1 MTRAQKLRF
10 PLLMAA
16 LTLFLIWRI
25 HLGLFHDEVQ
35 LINLGK
41 LLADGDSFVQITG
54 YGMSHYLIRPLMVL
68 YHRLAGSYDGVF
80 LYMRYVFVLIQL
92 LVAIYTYLTL
102 RLFWSERQASAAS
115 AMVMLFVFSYYAT
128 AYKAVMFWCTMLT
141 VLLLLRWEKTRKIR
155 YLILSALALSA
166 DVLGYPPV
174 PALLI
179 IPVTRFL
186 LRDRTSARRTI
197 ALYWGT
203 CALCAMAFLLPIL
216 LRWPFPLIRDAYF
229 ADSLQADRGY
239 KSGLLKIGFAAALFL
254 AAEAAVRVGER
265 SGFFAKRGRR
275 LWETLSALLWLALI
289 GLVAMKPQ
297 TAQAS
302 RFWYVFLGFYLL
314 TVSLRRHG
322 LLRVKCAP
330 LADILFFEVSAWT
343 IAGIALVSNQ
353 GIAIIAY
360 GSIFGLIGACVA
372 LLDEENGVKHG
383 RPDIL
388 AGCLLLAM
396 LVCTAV
402 FIADENMTY
411 EGSNVFQHRER
422 IGDGAGRGLYVTAYT
437 GEEHDAMCRTARSFA
452 REGDRMLIIA
462 DYFHPIGTMSADVEE
477 AMPAG
482 YKMESFLSTS
492 AGADYCARFPER
504 SPTVV
509 LVDTT
514 YTGEF
519 ETWWKT
525 SAFARWMDERFERV
539 SETPDERWVVF
550 RLLPES

>member
-1 MTRAQKLRF
+1 M
-10 PLLMAA
+10 
-16 LTLFLIWRI
+16 
-25 HLGLFHDEVQ
+25 
-35 LINLGK
+35 
-41 LLADGDSFVQITG
+41 
-54 YGMSHYLIRPLMVL
+54 
-68 YHRLAGSYDGVF
+68 
-80 LYMRYVFVLIQL
+80 
-92 LVAIYTYLTL
+92 
-102 RLFWSERQASAAS
+102 
-115 AMVMLFVFSYYAT
+115 
-128 AYKAVMFWCTMLT
+128 
-141 VLLLLRWEKTRKIR
+141 
-155 YLILSALALSA
+155 
-166 DVLGYPPV
+166 
-174 PALLI
+174 
-179 IPVTRFL
+179 
-186 LRDRTSARRTI
+186 
-197 ALYWGT
+197 
-203 CALCAMAFLLPIL
+203 
-216 LRWPFPLIRDAYF
+216 
-229 ADSLQADRGY
+229 
-239 KSGLLKIGFAAALFL
+239 
-254 AAEAAVRVGER
+254 
-265 SGFFAKRGRR
+265 
-275 LWETLSALLWLALI
+275 
-289 GLVAMKPQ
+289 
-297 TAQAS
+297 
-302 RFWYVFLGFYLL
+302 
-314 TVSLRRHG
+314 
-322 LLRVKCAP
+322 KCAP

-539 SETPDERWVVF
+539 SETPDGRWVVF